1 MTTPYKI
8 VSTST
13 AELKSML
20 DDSAE
25 LIEEIRDELAER
37 EAQEREL
44 EPFDKLIEE
53 ARPKLDEIRGFFTL
67 VLNELRDRRK

>member
-1 MTTPYKI
+1 
-8 VSTST
+8 
-13 AELKSML
+13 ML

-44 EPFDKLIEE
+44 EPFDALIEE
-53 ARPKLDEIRGFFTL
+53 ARPKLDEIRGFFAL

>member
-1 MTTPYKI
+1 MTTPHKI

-13 AELKSML
+13 ADLKSML
-20 DDSAE
+20 DDSAG
-25 LIEEIRDELAER
+25 LIAEIRDELAKR

-44 EPFDKLIEE
+44 EPFDTLIEQ

-67 VLNELRDRRK
+67 VLNELRDRRQ

>member
-1 MTTPYKI
+1 MTTHLKI

-13 AELKSML
+13 TELKSML
-20 DDSAE
+20 DDSAD
-25 LIEEIRDELAER
+25 LIEEIRDELANR

-44 EPFDKLIEE
+44 EPFDTLIEE
-53 ARPKLDEIRGFFTL
+53 ARPKLDEIRDFFTL

>member
-1 MTTPYKI
+1 MTTQHKI

-44 EPFDKLIEE
+44 EPFDTLIEE

>member
-1 MTTPYKI
+1 MTTQHKI

-44 EPFDKLIEE
+44 EPFDTLIEE
-53 ARPKLDEIRGFFTL
+53 ARPKLDEIRGFIAL

>member
-1 MTTPYKI
+1 MTPHQKI

-44 EPFDKLIEE
+44 EPFDTLIEQ

-67 VLNELRDRRK
+67 VLNELRERRN